1 MTINLKDTTFI
12 IPLRIDHEDRLI
24 NANITLN
31 YLTKHFDT
39 NIILLEDGEKS
50 HYKEFN
56 VENDTNIKYIFI
68 ENKEEIFYRTKYLNI
83 MLKQVKTPVVVNY
96 DIDILLPLE
105 SYIIAQHMIINENYD
120 VIYPFSNPPGVYYID
135 QKYKDLIKPNY
146 DLKCYD
152 KIKEI
157 INKVQI
163 QYSNDENKKNEKN
176 DENDE
181 KKEVFNEAGLGFCI
195 FFNTNTYLLFG
206 GENEEFY
213 GWGPED
219 QERAYR
225 FFCMNAKINSEIEKK
240 NQFKVYYPEKHL
252 YVDMYCKCF
261 MNYTCGHKNKYNIEN
276 YILKL
281 IKNTFSGVY
290 HLEHWRGVN
299 SDDSHKVFKNNKE
312 LWNKI
317 LNMSKPKLF
326 EYYEKKSFFDKDIF
340 FKNCKKHG
348 IQINKNESVFKLFKR
363 WNILKKSYDLPFPL
377 K

>member
-1 MTINLKDTTFI
+1 MINLKDTTFI

-56 VENDTNIKYIFI
+56 IENDTNIKYIFI
-68 ENKEEIFYRTKYLNI
+68 ENKEEIFYRTKYLNT
-83 MLKQVKTPVVVNY
+83 MLKQVKTPIVVNY
-96 DIDILLPLE
+96 DIDVLLPIE
-105 SYIIAQHMIINENYD
+105 SYVIAQHMIINQDYD
-120 VIYPFSNPPGVYYID
+120 VVYPFSNPPGVYYID
-135 QKYKDLIKPNY
+135 QKYKDLIKTNY
-146 DLKCYD
+146 NLKSYD
-152 KIKEI
+152 EIKECI
-157 INKVQI
+157 SKI
-163 QYSNDENKKNEKN
+163 QYGKNKDEQNK
-176 DENDE
+176 DEQDKDE
-181 KKEVFNEAGLGFCI
+181 QDDVFNEAGLGFCI

-219 QERAYR
+219 QERCYR
-225 FFCMNAKINSEIEKK
+225 FLCMQAKINSEIEKK
-240 NQFKVYYPEKHL
+240 NKFIVYDKEKNLLHSL
-252 YVDMYCKCF
+252 YCKCL
-261 MNYTCGHKNKYNIEN
+261 MNYNCPHKNKYNMNN
-276 YILKL
+276 YVVRL
-281 IKNTFSGVY
+281 IKNTFSSVY

-299 SDDSHKVFKNNKE
+299 SDASHKVFKSNEE

-317 LNMSKPKLF
+317 LNMSKPKLY

-348 IQINKNESVFKLFKR
+348 IQINKNETVFKLFKR
-363 WNILKKSYDLPFPL
+363 WNILKKTYDLPFPL